1 MTQVA
6 GSVEV
11 AVRANMALFL
21 RDLQRARAELARFD
35 ASATRAA
42 GTTAK
47 QFDTLGAASTRAS
60 GAISVFARQFA
71 FLGTLT
77 AGFALYKVTAQF
89 AEFEYNMNTVR
100 AVLQTTG
107 SEFSLLNN
115 KAQELGLTTRYSAE
129 QVAEAMTLMAKAG
142 MNAGQVYG
150 GVASTLNLAAVE
162 GMDLATSTE
171 AVVNIMTGMG
181 LTVKDLD
188 RAVDVLTKTS
198 VDSTTSVTELAY
210 AFKYASGI
218 SEQAG
223 YSIEQVAAAIGVM
236 AQAGTKGSTAGTA
249 LRGIIQ
255 RLIDP
260 VPEAAKIMKAWGI
273 SVIDTTGK
281 LKSLVEIVKQFEP
294 MSKAGARGLAD
305 LSTVFGAR
313 PFQGIAALTKAGAD
327 ELNRFEGALSKVS
340 GTSKRIAATQMEGLK
355 GAFIE
360 LGSAAKGLAVA
371 IGESGLGHAFEV
383 LADRAAQALRSMATS
398 LKGMAPL
405 QQQSLNTLQ
414 ATLEGQQAELDQLDR
429 VLAES
434 RAGNRP
440 LSAINRLEAGRKAML
455 ENMAT
460 TQEFI
465 RLQGQLQSTL
475 AGQAPPGKTIERTDD
490 KDIPPPADVEG
501 QAAKQKA
508 ALSALQ
514 ALESEYLE
522 ATKQNARLIQV
533 EHDRELE
540 KFKELLDQKLIS
552 EEQYNQAREQLAAV
566 TQKKLEELRAKD
578 LKFVE
583 DITGAIS
590 SGLEG
595 AFRSFIET
603 GKIDFNEL
611 TRSIIADIAMIALRM
626 AVLQPLFGGGQVQG
640 GGAMGQALMS
650 LFHSGGVVGSGSGV
664 RRMVSASALMGAPRM
679 HKGGSILGAD
689 EVPAILQKGEK
700 VIPRGENDNGRVTVQ
715 IINNS
720 SAQVKE
726 ESTRSSDG
734 EEIRRF
740 VIEETNKGMTRGA
753 FDGSM
758 RGRYGNQVVG
768 TRR

>member
-1 MTQVA
+1 MAQVA

-21 RDLQRARAELARFD
+21 RDLQRARTELARFD

-42 GTTAK
+42 GTTAR
-47 QFDTLGAASTRAS
+47 QFDNLGAASTKAT
-60 GAISVFARQFA
+60 GALTVFTRQFA

-77 AGFALYKVTAQF
+77 AGFALYKVSAQF
-89 AEFEYNMNTVR
+89 AEFEYNMNTVK
-100 AVLQTTG
+100 AVLSTTS
-107 SEFSLLNN
+107 SEFSLLND
-115 KAQELGLTTRYSAE
+115 KAQELGLTTRYSAD

-142 MNAGQVYG
+142 MTAGQVYG

-188 RAVDVLTKTS
+188 RAVDILTKTS
-198 VDSTTSVTELAY
+198 IDSTTGVTELAY

-218 SEQAG
+218 SETAG
-223 YSIEQVAAAIGVM
+223 LSMEEVAAAMGLM

-249 LRGIIQ
+249 LRGIIT
-255 RLIDP
+255 RLIGPTD
-260 VPEAAKIMKAWGI
+260 EAKKVMQAWGI
-273 SVIDTTGK
+273 TVVDATGK
-281 LKSLVEIVKQFEP
+281 FKPLVEIIKQFEP
-294 MSKAGARGLAD
+294 MSKAGARGIED
-305 LSTVFGAR
+305 LFTVFGAR
-313 PFQGIAALTKAGAD
+313 PFQGIAALTKAGSEEFAK
-327 ELNRFEGALSKVS
+327 FEANLKNVQGI
-340 GTSKRIAATQMEGLK
+340 SKRVAATQMEGLK
-355 GAFIE
+355 GAMIE

-383 LADRAAQALRSMATS
+383 LADRAAQALKSMATS

-405 QQQSLNTLQ
+405 QEQSLNTLQ
-414 ATLEGQQAELDQLDR
+414 ATLSQQQAELDQIDS
-429 VLAES
+429 VIAQS
-434 RAGNRP
+434 KAGNRP
-440 LSAINRLEAGRKAML
+440 LNAINRLEEGRKQML
-455 ENMAT
+455 ANMAT
-460 TQEFI
+460 THEFI
-465 RLQGQLQSTL
+465 KLQGQLQSTL
-475 AGQAPPGKTIERTDD
+475 AGKAPAGKVVTQTDEA
-490 KDIPPPADVEG
+490 DIPPPVDVEG
-501 QAAKQKA
+501 AAAKKKA
-508 ALSALQ
+508 AISALQ

-522 ATKQNARLIQV
+522 VTKQNTRLV
-533 EHDRELE
+533 ELEHQRELD

-552 EEQYNQAREQLAAV
+552 EEQYNTAREQLAAV
-566 TQKKLEELRAKD
+566 TQKKLEELRQKD

-611 TRSIIADIAMIALRM
+611 TRSIIADIAMIAIRM
-626 AVLQPLFGGGQVQG
+626 AVLQPLFGGGNVQG

-650 LFHSGGVVGSGSGV
+650 LFHTGGVVGSGSGV
-664 RRMVSASALMGAPRM
+664 KRMMPMSALMGAPRM
-679 HKGGSILGAD
+679 HKGGSILGRD
-689 EVPAILQKGEK
+689 EVPAILQKGER
-700 VIPRGENDNGRVTVQ
+700 VIPRGENDNNRVTVQ
-715 IINNS
+715 IVNNTG
-720 SAQVKE
+720 AQVKE

>member
-6 GSVEV
+6 GSVDV
-11 AVRANMALFL
+11 AVRANMTLFL
-21 RDLQRARAELARFD
+21 RDLQRARSELARFD

-47 QFDTLGAASTRAS
+47 QFDTMGAASTKAS
-60 GAISVFARQFA
+60 GALAVFSRQFA

-77 AGFALYKVTAQF
+77 AGFALYKVSAQF

-100 AVLQTTG
+100 AVLETTS
-107 SEFSLLNN
+107 SEFSLLNT
-115 KAQELGLTTRYSAE
+115 KAQELGLTTRYSAD

-142 MNAGQVYG
+142 MSAGQVYG

-162 GMDLATSTE
+162 GLDLATATE

-181 LTVKDLD
+181 LQVKDLD
-188 RAVDVLTKTS
+188 RAVDVLTKS
-198 VDSTTSVTELAY
+198 SIDSTTSVNELAF

-218 SEQAG
+218 ANTAG
-223 YSIEQVAAAIGVM
+223 LTIEDVSAAFSVM

-249 LRGIIQ
+249 LRGIIA
-255 RLIDP
+255 RLVDLT
-260 VPEAAKIMKAWGI
+260 PEASKVLKRWGI
-273 SVIDTTGK
+273 EVVDATGK
-281 LKSLVEIVKQFEP
+281 FKPLVDIIKQFEP
-294 MSKAGARGLAD
+294 LSRAGAQGIQD
-305 LSTVFGAR
+305 LYTVFGAR
-313 PFQGIAALTKAGAD
+313 PFQGMAALAKAGAD
-327 ELNRFEGALSKVS
+327 EFTRFKDNLNEAGGVA
-340 GTSKRIAATQMEGLK
+340 KRVATTQMEGLK
-355 GAFIE
+355 GSMIE

-383 LADRAAQALRSMATS
+383 LADRAAQALRSMASS

-414 ATLEGQQAELDQLDR
+414 GTLEGQQAELDQ
-429 VLAES
+429 VT
-434 RAGNRP
+434 RALEAARASNRP
-440 LSAINRLEAGRKAML
+440 AGIIAPLEAGRKKML

-475 AGQAPPGKTIERTDD
+475 AGKAPPGKVIERTDD
-490 KDIPPPADVEG
+490 IEAPPPVDVEG
-501 QAAKQKA
+501 AAAKRKA

-522 ATKQNARLIQV
+522 VTKQNTRLVEV
-533 EHDRELE
+533 EHQRELE

-566 TQKKLEELRAKD
+566 TQKKLEELRQKD
-578 LKFVE
+578 MKFVE
-583 DITGAIS
+583 DISSAIS

-603 GKIDFNEL
+603 GKIDFKEL
-611 TRSIIADIAMIALRM
+611 ANSMIADIAMIAIKM
-626 AVLQPLFGGGQVQG
+626 AVLQPLFGGGATGG
-640 GGAMGQALMS
+640 GGAFGNILSS
-650 LFHSGGVVGSGSGV
+650 LFHSGGTVGSGSGV
-664 RRMVSASALMGAPRM
+664 KRDVSAAAFIGAPRM
-679 HKGGSILGAD
+679 HNGGKILGSD

-700 VIPRGENDNGRVTVQ
+700 VIPRGENDNNKVTVQ

-720 SAQVKE
+720 GAQVKE

-740 VIEETNKGMTRGA
+740 IIEETNKGMTRGA
-753 FDGSM
+753 YDGSM